1 MNESI
6 HERIKYLRKNE
17 LKMTQIEFGKQL
29 GSAGSTVVGWEKGD
43 RTPPDATIKLICK
56 EFNVNYSWLVNGT
69 GEIFLE
75 TDDALLE
82 ALAEEYGLS
91 EIHVRMIKEF
101 LKLEDR
107 DKDVFVKYLE
117 NVFLTNGE

>member
-6 HERIKYLRKNE
+6 HERIKYLRKKE

-91 EIHVRMIKEF
+91 EIHVRMIREF

>member
-1 MNESI
+1 
-6 HERIKYLRKNE
+6 
-17 LKMTQIEFGKQL
+17 
-29 GSAGSTVVGWEKGD
+29 
-43 RTPPDATIKLICK
+43 
-56 EFNVNYSWLVNGT
+56 
-69 GEIFLE
+69 
-75 TDDALLE
+75 LLE

-117 NVFLTNGE
+117 NVFLKSGE